1 MALVSH
7 LTRTGSWAVS
17 FQYRNF
23 RLFWAATLL
32 YSVSS
37 GMEQLLVGWL
47 VFDMTGSA
55 FMVGVAFAAHMSP
68 YLFLGFLS
76 GAVADRLERRLILR
90 FITLGAGIAAGLMA
104 LLLLTDVAQVWSVI
118 ALIAVAGGISVF
130 AQTTVLAYT
139 YDIVGHEHALNGLSL
154 YALSYQIGGLAG
166 VLIVGALIATSG
178 PGWSYLA
185 VGAGY
190 LASVVVLLGTRK
202 SATAPQFRRESVLR
216 NLLGYVQIIRQNRVL
231 LVLMCLVSMT
241 EVFGFTH
248 TTLLPVFAKDVL
260 GVGPLGLGFMYA
272 VRQGGGLLG
281 LALLASMRD
290 YRRKGLLMFAAAAA
304 TGAGLMAFSLSSN
317 LFFFLGVLALVNIF
331 LQSAD
336 TLYKTLMQD
345 NVPDEQ
351 RGRAMGSWVFSLGVA
366 PVGHLGIGG
375 LASLLGAPG
384 ALLVNGAVLAFASV
398 ATAIGLPR
406 IRRLP

>member
-1 MALVSH
+1 
-7 LTRTGSWAVS
+7 
-17 FQYRNF
+17 
-23 RLFWAATLL
+23 
-32 YSVSS
+32 
-37 GMEQLLVGWL
+37 MEQLLVGWL
-47 VFDMTGSA
+47 VLDMTGSV
-55 FMVGVAFAAHMSP
+55 FMVGVAFAAHMAP
-68 YLFLGFLS
+68 FLFLGFLS
-76 GAVADRLERRLILR
+76 GAVADRLERRLFLR

-104 LLLLTDVAQVWSVI
+104 LLLLTDVAQVWSVL
-118 ALIAVAGGISVF
+118 ALIAVGGGIQVF

-139 YDIVGHEHALNGLSL
+139 YDIVGHDHALNGLSL

-166 VLIVGALIATSG
+166 VLIVGALIAASG
-178 PGWSYLA
+178 PGWSYVA

-190 LASVVVLLGTRK
+190 LAAVVVLLGTRK
-202 SATAPQFRRESVLR
+202 SATALRLRRESVLR
-216 NLLGYVQIIRQNRVL
+216 NLVGYVQMIRQNRVL

-260 GVGPLGLGFMYA
+260 SVGPLGLGFMYA

-281 LALLASMRD
+281 LALLAGLRD
-290 YRRKGLLMFAAAAA
+290 YRRKGLLMFVAAAG

-317 LFFFLGVLALVNIF
+317 LFFFLGILALVNIF

-375 LASLLGAPG
+375 LASPLGAPG

-398 ATAIGLPR
+398 ATAMSLPR

>member
-1 MALVSH
+1 MLLLSR
-7 LTRTGSWAVS
+7 LTGTASWAVS

-23 RLFWAATLL
+23 RLLWTSTLL
-32 YSVSS
+32 YSVSF
-37 GMEQLLVGWL
+37 GMEQLAVGWL

-55 FMVGVAFAAHMSP
+55 FMVGVAFAAQMSP
-68 YLFLGFLS
+68 YLIFGIVS
-76 GAVADRLERRLILR
+76 GAVADWLERSLILR
-90 FITLGAGIAAGLMA
+90 FTTLGAGVAAGLMA

-130 AQTTVLAYT
+130 AQTTMLAYT
-139 YDIVGHEHALNGLSL
+139 YDIVGHSHALNGLSL
-154 YALSYQIGGLAG
+154 IAVSNQSGGLAG
-166 VLIVGALIATSG
+166 VLIAGALIGALG
-178 PGWSYLA
+178 PGSAYLA

-190 LASVVVLLGTRK
+190 LAPVVVLLGTRK
-202 SATAPQFRRESVLR
+202 TDTVPPFRREPILR
-216 NLLGYVQIIRQNRVL
+216 NLAGYVQIIRQNRVL
-231 LVLMCLVSMT
+231 LVLMCLASMT

-248 TTLLPVFAKDVL
+248 TTLLPVFAKDVV

-272 VRQGGGLLG
+272 VRQGGGLVG

-290 YRRKGLLMFAAAAA
+290 YRRKGLLMFVVATA
-304 TGAGLMAFSLSSN
+304 TGLGLMAFSLSSN
-317 LFFFLGVLALVNIF
+317 LFFFLGVLAVVNIF

-351 RGRAMGSWVFSLGVA
+351 RGRAMGSWVFSIGVA
-366 PVGHLGIGG
+366 PVGHLGVGG
-375 LASLLGAPG
+375 LAGLVGAPG
-384 ALLVNGAVLAFASV
+384 ALLVNGAVLALASL
-398 ATAIGLPR
+398 ATAIGLPK